1 MVTLSNEKKEFRGGK
16 RSLSNEKKEFRGDN
30 RRQNQVL

>member
-1 MVTLSNEKKEFRGGK
+1 MVTLSNEKKEFRGDN